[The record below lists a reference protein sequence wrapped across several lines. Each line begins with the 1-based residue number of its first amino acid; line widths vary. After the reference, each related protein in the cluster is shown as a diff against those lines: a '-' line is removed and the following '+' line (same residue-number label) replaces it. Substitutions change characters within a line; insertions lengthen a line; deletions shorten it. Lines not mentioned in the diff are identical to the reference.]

1 MTRVQ
6 RYKNPQRQPNQTGP
20 QEPSLSSSH
29 PPPCCAHRCV
39 SKPIPFH
46 QAALTGSLPAIPTG
60 SILEKVGKNVP
71 SLAQSHTVQASW
83 EPRALGAN
91 RSGLV
96 SVEPAPPTG
105 GHVQGHPDQSLGC
118 GRGPGGD
125 AGSPHRCP
133 SPRPPDC
140 PEGAPWRGQQ
150 TSSPIGTPLQLHKI
164 PGSRGPTYDCQSQS
178 PRASNADPG
187 KASGGAGALTGA
199 PPHLP
204 WTPLVAIVKQ
214 RSSRL

>member
-1 MTRVQ
+1 MTRFNGIKIHNASQ
-6 RYKNPQRQPNQTGP
+6 TRRAPKNPHSAVPTLRRAVPTAVSP
-20 QEPSLSSSH
+20 SRSLSTRL
-29 PPPCCAHRCV
+29 P
-39 SKPIPFH
+39 
-46 QAALTGSLPAIPTG
+46 LTGSLPAIPTG
-60 SILEKVGKNVP
+60 RILEKMGKNIP

-150 TSSPIGTPLQLHKI
+150 TSSPIGTQLQLHKI
-164 PGSRGPTYDCQSQS
+164 PGSRVPRTTARAKAQGLLMQTLGKPAGEQGPSRGLPHNC
-178 PRASNADPG
+178 PG
-187 KASGGAGALTGA
+187 
-199 PPHLP
+199 
-204 WTPLVAIVKQ
+204 PLW
-214 RSSRL
+214 